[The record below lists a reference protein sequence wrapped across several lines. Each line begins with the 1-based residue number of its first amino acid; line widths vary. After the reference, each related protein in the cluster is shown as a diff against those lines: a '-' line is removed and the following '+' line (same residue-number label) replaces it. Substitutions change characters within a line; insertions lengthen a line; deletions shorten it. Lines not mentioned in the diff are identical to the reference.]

1 MTKHQRIIFNG
12 NGYSEEWK
20 QEAARRGL
28 PNIPSSIEAA
38 KALTT
43 EKSIRLFG
51 KFGIFTEAELQSRE
65 EVVYE
70 TYAKTINIEALTMI
84 DMAKKQLLPAVVGY
98 TKTVADTVLAVKEAG
113 VEPVV
118 QRELLQKL
126 SAKLEEA
133 NDALHLLEEKLVVAG
148 SMTNQKELAFYYKD
162 EIMPAMTAL
171 RAPVD
176 ALEML
181 VDKKVW
187 PIPTYSDLIF
197 EV

>member
-1 MTKHQRIIFNG
+1 
-12 NGYSEEWK
+12 
-20 QEAARRGL
+20 
-28 PNIPSSIEAA
+28 
-38 KALTT
+38 
-43 EKSIRLFG
+43 
-51 KFGIFTEAELQSRE
+51 
-65 EVVYE
+65 
-70 TYAKTINIEALTMI
+70 MI